1 MIFRKL
7 LCGGFGILMS
17 LNDQMEK
24 NITFHCCAKMVGW
37 LHLHSAPHIVM
48 HQINNLERFWRY
60 TVVPIVSDAVW
71 LGMSWGV
78 WGRVLVYLG
87 GILRCQN
94 CLGVFGGYLGVQSM
108 QDWAVL
114 KPTHHFGKTVK
125 WKIWFTWS
133 LWNIK
138 IPKPP
143 HKSFL
148 KIIGLGNF

>member
-1 MIFRKL
+1 MAPPSFSSSYTDAPDKQPWTFL
-7 LCGGFGILMS
+7 KMYGGAYS
-17 LNDQMEK
+17 AW
-24 NITFHCCAKMVGW
+24 CC
-37 LHLHSAPHIVM
+37 
-48 HQINNLERFWRY
+48 
-60 TVVPIVSDAVW
+60 
-71 LGMSWGV
+71 LGVSWGV

-94 CLGVFGGYLGVQSM
+94 CLGVFEGYLRVQSM

-133 LWNIK
+133 LWDIK
-138 IPKPP
+138 IPKQP

-148 KIIGLGNF
+148 KIIGLGLFFVIFRLIREILFVTVAFDHPVFTVWIWGRWR